1 MQQQIQEEHV
11 VVKDQKQSVS
21 IQADSMIR
29 KTKRKKVR
37 TIKRSRIEA
46 SKHSIGVGSI
56 CIDDEINIQQ
66 TETVYETIKLPQ
78 KKATNKNNETVQSIA
93 SQKLEHSRMI
103 SFQRQRRTGKRLGK
117 KAQQNLMESKHF
129 QSSDEEKLQ
138 IQQSIKLSE

>member
-11 VVKDQKQSVS
+11 IVKDQKQSVS

-56 CIDDEINIQQ
+56 CIDDEINIEQ
-66 TETVYETIKLPQ
+66 TETVYETVKAP
-78 KKATNKNNETVQSIA
+78 KKAASNKNNETVQSIA
-93 SQKLEHSRMI
+93 S
-103 SFQRQRRTGKRLGK
+103 
-117 KAQQNLMESKHF
+117 
-129 QSSDEEKLQ
+129 
-138 IQQSIKLSE
+138 

>member
-1 MQQQIQEEHV
+1 
-11 VVKDQKQSVS
+11 
-21 IQADSMIR
+21 MIR

-56 CIDDEINIQQ
+56 CIDDEINIEQ
-66 TETVYETIKLPQ
+66 TETVYETINVP
-78 KKATNKNNETVQSIA
+78 KKPKKKQSQINNETVQSIA

-138 IQQSIKLSE
+138 IQQSISSARAATHIFSCLVSFEST